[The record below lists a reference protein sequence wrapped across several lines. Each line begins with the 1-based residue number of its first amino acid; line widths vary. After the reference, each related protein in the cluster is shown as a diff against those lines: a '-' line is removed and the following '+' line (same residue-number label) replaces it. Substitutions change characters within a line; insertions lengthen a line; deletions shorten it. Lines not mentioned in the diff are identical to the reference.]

1 MYSVSELFKVLVGYR
16 DRQFELK
23 AVVDGVEYLDD
34 QVVDFEIEDSLV
46 LEEDFTIGTVN
57 ASKLIISLRT
67 LNTIATNA
75 KITPYIRLKGITWA
89 QAALLWE
96 DADFDWAATGSEW
109 LKLGDFYIES
119 RSLLRNHLQRFTCL
133 DKLITAAQPFTTS
146 LVYPETMQNVF
157 DEIMTT
163 LGMTADSSV
172 VIDASYEIPYEPDG
186 ADYSFRDILSYIA
199 SSNSSSIKMTKNGEV
214 GFVKFNTGATAT
226 SIGEDL
232 YITAEQT
239 NPVKTITKIVVTY
252 NSEGETLEEGTGDE
266 ENTLYLYNPFITEDI
281 IDDMFAQ
288 LEDFSYTP
296 YSLLWRGNVYLETGD
311 NISITVPN
319 VLTWEDAKLPW
330 ADADFP
336 WEQDSLTYESLILQN
351 KMTFRGGLITS
362 SQAQAKSYQETE
374 FDYKGSISETVK
386 NLDKDAVKLEEAYY
400 GVVIGRTSGINIEK
414 SDSSSKVT
422 FNSDVLE
429 WTVGGVQK
437 LSYNSVEDRLDYT
450 GSIVITAGSGIANL
464 ADAGGLATEDAA
476 DFDTQ
481 VDGAEKPENNATVG
495 ADWSSNLLNIPGT
508 LGTPSGTGLFLSAA
522 NLGYYDS
529 GVWKTY
535 MDNSGN
541 FYLGGTS
548 GKLQWDAVGDAL
560 TIMGSVTITA
570 GSGIANLSDAGD
582 LATRDTV
589 NETYIDDNSIS
600 TPKLQAGAVTAT
612 EIDVDELSAIS
623 ADLGDVTSG
632 TMEIGTTNK
641 IKIYNYSNDGI
652 MRLLN
657 SVGTSMGYLMFD
669 DTSVALCTQ
678 NSAPLFISS
687 NAHADFVA
695 TNALGF
701 TSNNSDIELD
711 AGLDIDLLAD
721 DDILLDAG
729 DNITLDA
736 SDNINLI
743 AGQNLDIDIT
753 GDVDIDALDISL
765 NPLGNA
771 YYNDGVSGSDE
782 IATRGWVENN
792 HRLDTISAGTGISIT
807 GTTYDK
813 TIALDLSYTDGRYVE
828 AGTGGTKT
836 IDYINATATGLI
848 VWFTDATNETIYY
861 D

>member
-1 MYSVSELFKVLVGYR
+1 MYSVSELFKMLVGLS
-16 DRQFELK
+16 DREFDVKVEI
-23 AVVDGVEYLDD
+23 DGNEYLDN
-34 QVVDFEIEDSLV
+34 QIIEFNIEDNLV
-46 LEEDFTIGTVN
+46 LSEEFTIGTVI
-57 ASKLIISLRT
+57 ASKFNLSIETSRDIPV
-67 LNTIATNA
+67 NA
-75 KITPYIRLKGITWA
+75 KVIPYIRLTGITWEKA
-89 QAALLWE
+89 QILWSE
-96 DADFDWAATGSEW
+96 ADWDWADTNSEW
-109 LKLGDFYIES
+109 VKLGEFYIDS
-119 RSLLRNHLQRFTCL
+119 RDFHDNVYRFSCL
-133 DKLITAAQPFTTS
+133 DALITAQTDFDTS

-157 DEIMTT
+157 DEILDT
-163 LGMTADSSV
+163 LDLEADSSV
-172 VIDASYEIPYEPDG
+172 EIDTSYEIPYEPDG
-186 ADYSFRDILSYIA
+186 EDFTYRDILSYIA
-199 SSNSSSIKMTKNGEV
+199 SSNSSSIKITKEGKV
-214 GFVKFNTGATAT
+214 GFVKFNTDAEPTELT
-226 SIGEDL
+226 SSDFFSVIR
-232 YITAEQT
+232 T
-239 NPVKTITKIVVTY
+239 NPVKTISKIIVTY
-252 NSEGETLEEGTGDE
+252 NSDGEFLEVGSGDK
-266 ENTLYLYNPFITEDI
+266 ENTLNLYNPFITEDI
-281 IDDMFAQ
+281 LDDMYAQ
-288 LEDFSYTP
+288 LNGFTYAP
-296 YSLLWRGNVYLETGD
+296 FNMHWKGFVYLETGD
-311 NISITVPN
+311 PISLTIPKNLMWENAHIPWDEAEFPWAENSITI
-319 VLTWEDAKLPW
+319 
-330 ADADFP
+330 
-336 WEQDSLTYESLILQN
+336 QSLILVN
-351 KMTFRGGLITS
+351 NLSFRGGMKSTS
-362 SQAQAKSYQETE
+362 EARSKAYQESE
-374 FDYKGSISETVK
+374 FANRGSLTKKVENIDK
-386 NLDKDAVKLEEAYY
+386 NVVKLEKPYY
-400 GVVIGRTSGINIEK
+400 GVVIGRNLGINIEK

-437 LSYNSVEDRLDYT
+437 LGYNSVEDRLDYT

-495 ADWSSNLLNIPGT
+495 ADWSANLLNIPST
-508 LGTPSGTGLFLSAA
+508 LETPSGTGLFLSAA

-600 TPKLQAGAVTAT
+600 TPKLQVNAVTAT

-701 TSNNSDIELD
+701 TSNNSNIELD

-736 SDNINLI
+736 SDDVIIN
-743 AGQNLDIDIT
+743 AGQNFTIDVV
-753 GDVDIDALDISL
+753 GDLDIDALDISL
-765 NPLGNA
+765 NPVGNA
-771 YYNDGVSGSDE
+771 YYDDGVSGSNE

-836 IDYINATATGLI
+836 IDYINATATGLV

>member
-495 ADWSSNLLNIPGT
+495 ADWSSNLLNIPET

-535 MDNSGN
+535 MDNLGN

-600 TPKLQAGAVTAT
+600 TPKIQANAVTAN
-612 EIDVDELSAIS
+612 EISVATLSAITANLGTVTAGS
-623 ADLGDVTSG
+623 ITSTSTINVTTDLTV
-632 TMEIGTTNK
+632 
-641 IKIYNYSNDGI
+641 
-652 MRLLN
+652 
-657 SVGTSMGYLMFD
+657 
-669 DTSVALCTQ
+669 
-678 NSAPLFISS
+678 
-687 NAHADFVA
+687 
-695 TNALGF
+695 
-701 TSNNSDIELD
+701 
-711 AGLDIDLLAD
+711 
-721 DDILLDAG
+721 G
-729 DNITLDA
+729 DNI
-736 SDNINLI
+736 NI
-743 AGQNLDIDIT
+743 GSPTT
-753 GDVDIDALDISL
+753 GDTKEIVFFNGAASSEDAQITAKRNNYPTDLYTELEISSYDISFSSFNRPNWGGKDIVIDDDL
-765 NPLGNA
+765 DD
-771 YYNDGVSGSDE
+771 Y
-782 IATRGWVENN
+782 ATESWVEAN
-792 HRLDTISAGTGISIT
+792 HNLDTITGGTGITIG
-807 GTTYDK
+807 GTATDR
-813 TIALDLSYTDGRYVE
+813 TVALNTTYTDGRYAFYNTVQTCIG

-836 IDYINATATGLI
+836 IDYINATATGLV

-861 D
+861 